1 MATWSLRDSSI
12 TVRES
17 KYTFF
22 KSTASDIAQ
31 IQTGENVKLI
41 FDFVS
46 DDPAAPEAER
56 MWVIVDEIN
65 TDGTFIGR
73 LDNTPRWIKDLQLG
87 NTIAFDS
94 RHIIN
99 TEHDNED
106 NLVNKYLA
114 RCFVTNRI
122 LRDGQRIG
130 YLYREEPDTK
140 EDSGWRFLAGDEID
154 EYMDNSDNLAF
165 VSIGAVL
172 SRDDSILS
180 LLEES
185 CGSSFQRDPES
196 DEFNRVET

>member
-56 MWVIVDEIN
+56 MWVIVDKIH

-87 NTIAFDS
+87 ETIAFDS

-106 NLVNKYLA
+106 NLVNKYLT
-114 RCFVTNRI
+114 RCYLTNRI

-140 EDSGWRFLAGDEID
+140 EDSGWRFLTGDETD

-180 LLEES
+180 LLEEP
-185 CGSSFQRDPES
+185 CGSSFQRDAES